1 MGQKSGNAKGKA
13 TTKAAKK
20 TGRRSRS
27 GTLLLLAFFLIGS
40 ALVRLGMEAGPA
52 IAREVANIQDGTT
65 ESDGAG
71 GKLHSETMPSSAEL
85 QAMLAAFKEREAALS
100 LREAEIEDRMKALE
114 IADEA
119 IDQKLAALKVA
130 EEELRSTLALADGA
144 TEADVD
150 RLTTVYEQMKPKES
164 AALFEE
170 MDPTFAAGFL
180 ARMRPEAAAGIMAGL
195 SPDAAYTISVVMAG
209 RNSEVPKE

>member
-1 MGQKSGNAKGKA
+1 
-13 TTKAAKK
+13 
-20 TGRRSRS
+20 
-27 GTLLLLAFFLIGS
+27 
-40 ALVRLGMEAGPA
+40 METGPA
-52 IAREVANIQDGTT
+52 IAREVASLQDGQT
-65 ESDGAG
+65 EHDGAG
-71 GKLHSETMPSSAEL
+71 GKLTTESMPGSAEL
-85 QAMLAAFKEREAALS
+85 QAMLAAFKEREAALAQ
-100 LREAEIEDRMKALE
+100 REAEIEDRMKALE

-119 IDQKLAALKVA
+119 IEQKLAALKVA

-180 ARMRPEAAAGIMAGL
+180 ARMRPEAAAELWPVSAPMPPIQ
-195 SPDAAYTISVVMAG
+195 SVSSWRVEIVKCPRSNLGMTL
-209 RNSEVPKE
+209 RVF